1 MNKYKNT
8 IITMSLLATA
18 GLVGCSSS
26 VIDIYNEFEASE
38 VIGKLD
44 EMVFSENPNR
54 YDIFNYAKENVP
66 KMPDIE
72 MSSTMVNSLIY
83 SIYQN
88 ADYYGNASVLLQDE
102 LKSLE
107 SKLDVDIIDSSIISK
122 IPEEYKM
129 VKAFLEEIDSNYL
142 KLVKANSI
150 YSVDVNLEKIAKDF
164 DKYINNDTKGYLN
177 FRIKESNL
185 EIYNMNSDTYNIK
198 NIMILINDIYNNID
212 KVEGVTQIENW
223 VEHLKYY
230 FDMIFSAS
238 QDKFVD
244 ENGILD
250 SEILKEFKTEIKTY
264 QDTEFGK
271 IFEEYIKILEENKLN
286 VDSEK
291 VTKYLETVY
300 ENLNS
305 FLVVEE

>member
-1 MNKYKNT
+1 MNKFKNT
-8 IITMSLLATA
+8 IITISLLSTI
-18 GLVGCSSS
+18 GLVGCSSPR
-26 VIDIYNEFEASE
+26 IDMYNEFEASE
-38 VIGKLD
+38 VIGKLED
-44 EMVFSENPNR
+44 MVFSENPNR
-54 YDIFNYAKENVP
+54 YEIFNYAKENVS
-66 KMPDIE
+66 KMPDVE

-88 ADYYGNASVLLQDE
+88 LDYYGNASIVLQDE
-102 LKSLE
+102 IKLLE
-107 SKLDVDIIDSSIISK
+107 SKLGIDTIDLTTISK

-142 KLVKANSI
+142 KLVKVNSI

-164 DKYINNDTKGYLN
+164 DEYINNDTKDYLN

-185 EIYNMNSDTYNIK
+185 EVYNMNSDSYNVK
-198 NIMILINDIYNNID
+198 NMLNLINDIYDNID

-230 FDMIFSAS
+230 YDLIFSVS
-238 QDKFVD
+238 QDKFID
-244 ENGILD
+244 EDGILD
-250 SEILKEFKTEIKTY
+250 SEILKEFKTEIKEY
-264 QDTEFGK
+264 QNTEFGK
-271 IFEEYIKILEENKLN
+271 VFEEYIEVLEENNLN
-286 VDSEK
+286 IDSDEIN
-291 VTKYLETVY
+291 KYLETVY